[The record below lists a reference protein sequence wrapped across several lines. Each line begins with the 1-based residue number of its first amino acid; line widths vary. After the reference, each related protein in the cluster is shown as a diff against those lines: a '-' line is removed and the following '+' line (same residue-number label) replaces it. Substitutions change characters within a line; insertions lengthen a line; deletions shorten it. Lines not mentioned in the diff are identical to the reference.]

1 MAFLLGRASLNDKA
15 GCCGDDGWQL
25 IEIVGSLSSHS
36 EAEARR
42 RAVGWM
48 RRVGVRHRAVGVD
61 RKEMTQ

>member
-42 RAVGWM
+42 GAVGLDAERQHAAPWC
-48 RRVGVRHRAVGVD
+48 RS
-61 RKEMTQ
+61 EP